1 MPSAILR
8 TVSVQMLTLSCQARW
23 SARFC
28 AGGKEFVEGGAFD
41 VFAFAAAGAFGA
53 GIEILGEEGAEIE
66 FVEGI
71 GGFGFG
77 DFFGFF
83 LEERFVGVAVGGGRA
98 LFGDFFEDGIGHDF
112 LIDHLAQLQ
121 AIEREHADHLHE
133 ARRENLLLGHAQAE
147 FGCEPVHSNQFSRN
161 PSPRYTRRTSGS
173 FESSSGVPALKIFPS
188 LMM

>member
-28 AGGKEFVEGGAFD
+28 AEERNLSKEGRSISSRSLLPARSEPASRYWVKKVPKSNSSKGL
-41 VFAFAAAGAFGA
+41 AASVSGN
-53 GIEILGEEGAEIE
+53 
-66 FVEGI
+66 
-71 GGFGFG
+71 
-77 DFFGFF
+77 FFGFF
-83 LEERFVGVAVGGGRA
+83 FEESFVGVAVGGGGA
-98 LFGDFFEDGIGHDF
+98 LFGDFVEDGIGHDF

-121 AIEREHADHLHE
+121 AIQRENADHLHE
-133 ARRENLLLGHAQAE
+133 ARRQNLLLRHAQAE

-173 FESSSGVPALKIFPS
+173 LESSAGVPALKIFPS